1 MNAIVV
7 QIPDDVEGKL
17 QEIAAT
23 RGMTIETLLAEASA
37 DMARQYEGYKLFLE
51 MREKGKGRVAEG
63 LALLRK

>member
-7 QIPDDVEGKL
+7 QIPDEVEGTL

-23 RGMTIETLLAEASA
+23 KGMTIESLLAEASA
-37 DMARQYEGYKLFLE
+37 DMVRQYEGYKLFLE
-51 MREKGKGRVAEG
+51 MKEKGKGRVEEG